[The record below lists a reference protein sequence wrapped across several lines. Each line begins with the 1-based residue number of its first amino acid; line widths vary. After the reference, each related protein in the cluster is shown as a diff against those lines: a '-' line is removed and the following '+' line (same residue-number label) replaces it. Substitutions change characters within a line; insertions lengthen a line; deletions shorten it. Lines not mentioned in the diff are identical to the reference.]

1 MKRFIIFLI
10 FAIALTSL
18 SAHAGRY
25 PYQIYDGEPIDSG
38 RANTPQLMC
47 YATESVLTPILAD
60 TDYVHAAITQ
70 TTAAQTITAAI
81 TSPDVPRN
89 ITITGSASGITG
101 NVVING
107 TNIRGDTISETIA
120 LSGASTV
127 AGTKAFQTVTS
138 VVVPIKTHTSGDTV
152 EIGIGSKIGIRHKLY
167 NSAQVALSLF
177 DGSADE
183 GSTTVSATDVSLNT
197 YTPAGVLDG
206 TKKLRLMYIIMPST
220 GK

>member
-1 MKRFIIFLI
+1 MKRFIIFLMV
-10 FAIALTSL
+10 AIALISI

-38 RANTPQLMC
+38 KANTPQLEC

-70 TTAAQTITAAI
+70 TAAAQTITTAI
-81 TSPDVPRN
+81 TNPDVPRN
-89 ITITGSASGITG
+89 VTIKGSASGITG
-101 NVVING
+101 DVVING
-107 TNIRGDTISETIA
+107 TNVRGDTISETIA
-120 LSGASTV
+120 LSGASAV

-152 EIGIGSKIGIRHKLY
+152 EIGIGSKIGVRHKLY
-167 NSAQVALSLF
+167 STAQFILSLF
-177 DGSADE
+177 DGSVDV
-183 GSTTVSATDVSLNT
+183 GSVTVSATDVSLNT
-197 YTPAGVLDG
+197 YTPAGTLDG
-206 TKKLRLMYIIMPST
+206 TKKLRLLYIIMPST